1 MSKKIGQG
9 IRQTFRK
16 SEIKVNVLVNAD
28 GTVSINHKEGDK
40 AKFEEILKEKFADI
54 NSPENIEARKAG
66 IIVKPVREKKV
77 KEAKEKKS
85 KKEKGTVKISR
96 EQMAEELD
104 SLEDDQLRDLAAR
117 ALAGKEQTF
126 PMNFVGKSYKEAA
139 GKMERAVRIDTI
151 LSAYSAPEAEAAE

>member
-16 SEIKVNVLVNAD
+16 AGIKVNVLVNAD
-28 GTVSINHKEGDK
+28 GTVSINYKEGDK
-40 AKFEEILKEKFADI
+40 KVFDETLTGKFADI
-54 NSPENIEARKAG
+54 NTPENIEARKAG
-66 IIVKPVREKKV
+66 ITVKPVKEKKV
-77 KEAKEKKS
+77 KEVKEKKS

-126 PMNFVGKSYKEAA
+126 PMNFVGKSYREAA
-139 GKMERAVRIDTI
+139 GKQERAERIETI
-151 LSAYSAPEAEAAE
+151 LAAYAAPEAEAGE